1 MYTNSQNMM
10 ELLHSSSLYKSTRTV
25 FTVVCLLALVGCGG
39 SDSEEALPPPPHI
52 AGEWS
57 GTWEGIDS
65 AFGPAFGTW
74 EATISQSGTVV
85 KGPMS
90 FGGDIDC
97 AEGKMTGTADA
108 VDQIVSGDIFRD
120 PCPFNTWIFTAFNE
134 AENSASG
141 LWEKPGLS
149 LGSFEGQR
157 IAKFTGPHIEYV
169 YPPGARVGAYVTIVG
184 ERLTMDLLNDS
195 LTLGPTGA
203 ALVPIT
209 ADDRIIRLRLPGN
222 ITTSEQLVLTTAAGN
237 ALSPRPFI
245 TEVTSPFIGSTQDI
259 LFSKPNLL
267 PTGIAF
273 SINNRRAI
281 FANRGDGSVRMIN
294 LEKGVETRST
304 VVLPG
309 PTPAIPV
316 HAVVVDPGGRKVYVA
331 GDNVVGVLHAHTL
344 ELLRTIIVPANGSG
358 QPNPQGIA
366 VSPDG
371 RWLLVSE
378 AITGGSVTILDVE
391 NNFTIADTLVMA
403 AGNTPRGIATSPDNT
418 HAYIAVSGGNNEIWV
433 YDLTSATVVS
443 KIVAVTSPAAIAVTP
458 DANRLYVT
466 NAPAD
471 SVTYYDLVTGLS
483 TETDLGLGAKPTGLA
498 ISPDGFKVFVTS
510 GTSSIYVIDVLS
522 NRVTPVVV
530 GGPSSGVTI
539 SRDGKRAYVTLPAD
553 NKVVEIGG
561 QRILQISKI
570 GGGIGE
576 VTTSPAGIRCGNSCI
591 ATFDAGTVVELIAI
605 ADNGSNSTFSGWSG
619 DPGCST
625 RVTMNSNLICVAN
638 FKPPPSPGGGGGGS
652 GSQSCFIATAAYGS
666 WLDPH
671 VLTLREFRDHHLLTN
686 TAGTWLVEF
695 YYRHSPPI
703 ADYIRDRETF
713 RAIVRSV
720 LAVIIFTI
728 EYPIGAGFVLFL
740 PLLIRVRQTRKRS
753 KARDNLGIS
762 ESQASI

>member
-1 MYTNSQNMM
+1 MYINSQGMI
-10 ELLHSSSLYKSTRTV
+10 ELFHLSSLYTTTRYV
-25 FTVVCLLALVGCGG
+25 FTVVCLLTLVGCGS
-39 SDSEEALPPPPHI
+39 SDDEPALPLPPHI

-65 AFGPAFGTW
+65 TFGPAFGTW
-74 EATISQSGTVV
+74 EATISQSGTEV

-97 AEGKMTGTADA
+97 AEGKMTGIADA
-108 VDQIVSGDIFRD
+108 ESEIVSGNVFRD
-120 PCPFNTWIFTAFNE
+120 PCPFNTWVFTAFNE
-134 AENSASG
+134 EENSASG

-169 YPPGARVGAYVTIVG
+169 YPPGARAGAYVTIVG
-184 ERLTMDLLNDS
+184 ERLTMDLANDS

-203 ALVPIT
+203 DLVPIT
-209 ADDRIIRLRLPGN
+209 ADDTIIRLQLPGN
-222 ITTSEQLVLTTAAGN
+222 ITASEQLVLTTAAGK
-237 ALSPRPFI
+237 ALSPRPFN
-245 TEVTSPFIGSTQDI
+245 TNVVTPNIGFTRNILLST
-259 LFSKPNLL
+259 PNLL

-281 FANRGDGSVRMIN
+281 IANRGDGSVRMIN

-304 VVLPG
+304 IVLPG

-316 HAVVVDPGGRKVYVA
+316 HAVVVDPDGRKVYAA
-331 GDNVVGVLHAHTL
+331 GDDVVGVLHAHTL
-344 ELLRTIIVPANGSG
+344 ELLRTITVPANGSG

-378 AITGGSVTILDVE
+378 AIDGGSVTILDVD
-391 NNFTIADTLVMA
+391 NNFATADTLVMA
-403 AGNTPRGIATSPDNT
+403 AGNTPRGIATSPDNI
-418 HAYIAVSGGNNEIWV
+418 HAYIAVSGSNNEIWV
-433 YDLTSATVVS
+433 YDLTSAMVDS
-443 KIVAVTSPAAIAVTP
+443 KIVGGTSPAAIAVTP
-458 DANRLYVT
+458 DAKRLYVT

-471 SVTYYDLVTGLS
+471 TINYYGLGTGGS
-483 TETDLGLGAKPTGLA
+483 GEIDLGAGVSPTGLA

-510 GTSSIYVIDVLS
+510 STNSIYVIDVLS
-522 NRVTPVVV
+522 DQVTPVDV
-530 GGPSSGVTI
+530 GGVSSGVTI

-561 QRILQISKI
+561 QRILQISKQ

-576 VTTSPAGIRCGNSCI
+576 VTTSPAGILCGNSCI
-591 ATFDAGTVVELIAI
+591 ATFDAGVGVRLIAI
-605 ADNGSNSTFSGWSG
+605 PDSGSNSTFSGWSG
-619 DPGCST
+619 DADCGDGF
-625 RVTMNSNLICVAN
+625 VTMNSNLVCVAN
-638 FKPPPSPGGGGGGS
+638 FKPPPSSGGGGS
-652 GSQSCFIATAAYGS
+652 GSSDCFIATAAYGA

-686 TAGTWLVEF
+686 MAGTWLVEY

-703 ADYIRDRETF
+703 ADYIRERDSL

-720 LAVIIFTI
+720 LAVIIYAV
-728 EYPIGAGFVLFL
+728 EYPIAAGLMLLL
-740 PLLIRVRQTRKRS
+740 PLLISVRQRRQRSITRGS
-753 KARDNLGIS
+753 LSIS
-762 ESQASI
+762 ESQATN